1 MRRKI
6 VAANWKMNMTGE
18 TAHNFFSQLN
28 QMTWPDDVD
37 AIVAPP
43 NLYLQGLHSIKGNAK
58 LCGQNC
64 HSEQSGAYTGEVS
77 AAMLSDAGA
86 SYCLVG
92 HSERRK
98 YFLESFTEISY
109 IFSKICIE
117 I

>member
-43 NLYLQGLHSIKGNAK
+43 NLYLQGLHSIK
-58 LCGQNC
+58 
-64 HSEQSGAYTGEVS
+64 E
-77 AAMLSDAGA
+77 MLNFVVKTVIRSKVGLIRVK
-86 SYCLVG
+86 CLPPCYQMQGPV
-92 HSERRK
+92 
-98 YFLESFTEISY
+98 IV
-109 IFSKICIE
+109 
-117 I
+117 